1 MNSYHQDDIAIIGI
15 GCRFPGGANDVGA
28 YWRLLADGRS
38 AWSEVPENRY
48 NWRSF
53 HHPNPGD
60 GNIPATNHRGGHFL
74 DVDISKFDAGFFGI
88 SPQEAAVL
96 DPQHRLQLET
106 AYEAV
111 ENAGIPLE
119 TLKNS
124 RTGVYMAMLFR
135 DWDRMMWKDPGDIS
149 SYHVTGTGEALLSNR
164 ISYTFDLR
172 GPSFTVDTGC
182 SGSVVALH
190 QACLSL
196 RSGETSMALV
206 GGANMILSPD
216 QMIPMSYMG

>member
-1 MNSYHQDDIAIIGI
+1 MYPYSQNDIAIVGVA
-15 GCRFPGGANDVGA
+15 CRFPGGANDPEA
-28 YWRLLADGRS
+28 YWDLLAEGRS
-38 AWSEVPENRY
+38 AWSEVPESRF
-48 NWRSF
+48 NWEAF
-53 HHPNPGD
+53 YHPSPGEAS
-60 GNIPATNHRGGHFL
+60 IPATNHRGGHFL

-106 AYEAV
+106 AYEAI

-119 TLKNS
+119 ILKGS
-124 RTGVYMAMLFR
+124 KTGVYMATLFR
-135 DWDRMMWKDPGDIS
+135 DWDRMMWKDPSDIS
-149 SYHVTGTGEALLSNR
+149 PYHVTGTGEALLSNR

-196 RSGETSMALV
+196 RAGETSTALV
-206 GGANMILSPD
+206 GGTNVILSPD